1 MVQKYLGLY
10 HSYEDINCITL
21 IKNFY
26 FLELNLQFSLPD
38 YPVSRHWIKQF
49 TTTSIDSWAAQCA
62 KKVSLTNAKDYDVI
76 AFKSEKTNL
85 VIHFGMYL
93 MPSKM
98 LHIEEGGISRV
109 ETLSDYWVENIH
121 AIYRHDNLVQQI

>member
-1 MVQKYLGLY
+1 MVRDFIGLS
-10 HSYEDINCITL
+10 HSYDTINCITL

-26 FLELNLQFSLPD
+26 YMKLNLEFSLPE
-38 YPVSRHWIKQF
+38 YPHSKQWIKEF
-49 TTTSIDSWAAQCA
+49 TTTSIDNWAAQCA

-85 VIHFGMYL
+85 IIHFGMYL

-109 ETLSDYWVENIH
+109 ETLSDYWIESIH
-121 AIYRHDNLVQQI
+121 SIYRHDSLV

>member
-1 MVQKYLGLY
+1 MVRNYIGIP
-10 HSYEDINCITL
+10 HSYDDINCITI
-21 IKNFY
+21 IKKFY
-26 FLELNLQFSLPD
+26 STELSLEFSLPD
-38 YPVSRHWIKQF
+38 YPLSAQWIKHF
-49 TTTSIDSWAAQCA
+49 TPDSIDNWAAQCA

-121 AIYRHDNLVQQI
+121 SIYRHDNLV

>member
-38 YPVSRHWIKQF
+38 YPVSRHWIKEF
-49 TTTSIDSWAAQCA
+49 TTTSIDNWAAQCA

-98 LHIEEGGISRV
+98 LHIEEGGISCV
-109 ETLSDYWVENIH
+109 ETLSDYCVESIH
-121 AIYRHDNLVQQI
+121 SIYRHDSLV

>member
-1 MVQKYLGLY
+1 MVRNYISLP
-10 HSYEDINCITL
+10 HSYDNINCITL
-21 IKNFY
+21 IKSFY
-26 FLELNLQFSLPD
+26 HNELNLQFSLPD
-38 YPVSRHWIKQF
+38 YPLSKQWIKEF
-49 TTTSIDSWAAQCA
+49 TTMSIDNWAAQCA

-121 AIYRHDNLVQQI
+121 SIYRHDNLV

>member
-1 MVQKYLGLY
+1 MFI
-10 HSYEDINCITL
+10 INY
-21 IKNFY
+21 NFFTHK
-26 FLELNLQFSLPD
+26 FLRKLNLQFSLPD
-38 YPVSRHWIKQF
+38 YPLSKHWIKEF
-49 TTTSIDSWAAQCA
+49 TTTSIDNWAAQCA

-98 LHIEEGGISRV
+98 LHIEEGGISCV
-109 ETLSDYWVENIH
+109 ETLSDYWVESIH
-121 AIYRHDNLVQQI
+121 SIYRHDSLV

>member
-1 MVQKYLGLY
+1 MVRDFIGLS
-10 HSYEDINCITL
+10 HSYDTINCITL

-26 FLELNLQFSLPD
+26 YMKLNLEFSLPE
-38 YPVSRHWIKQF
+38 YPHSKQWIKEF
-49 TTTSIDSWAAQCA
+49 TTTSIDNWAAQCA

-85 VIHFGMYL
+85 IIHFGMYL

-109 ETLSDYWVENIH
+109 ETLSDYWIESIH
-121 AIYRHDNLVQQI
+121 SIYRHDSLVS

>member
-1 MVQKYLGLY
+1 MVRNYISLP
-10 HSYEDINCITL
+10 HSYDNINCITL
-21 IKNFY
+21 IKSFY
-26 FLELNLQFSLPD
+26 HNELNLQFSLPD
-38 YPVSRHWIKQF
+38 YPLSKQWIKEI
-49 TTTSIDSWAAQCA
+49 TTMSIDNWAAQCD

-98 LHIEEGGISRV
+98 LHIEEGGISCV
-109 ETLSDYWVENIH
+109 ETLSDYWVESIH
-121 AIYRHDNLVQQI
+121 SIYRHDSLV

>member
-1 MVQKYLGLY
+1 MVQDFIGFC
-10 HSYEDINCITL
+10 HSYDDINWITL
-21 IKNFY
+21 IKRFY
-26 FLELNLQFSLPD
+26 DSKLNLQFSLPE
-38 YPVSRHWIKQF
+38 YPLSKHWIKEF
-49 TTTSIDSWAAQCA
+49 TTVSIDKWAAQCA

-109 ETLSDYWVENIH
+109 ETLSDYWVETIH
-121 AIYRHDNLVQQI
+121 SIYRHNSLV

>member
-121 AIYRHDNLVQQI
+121 SIYRHDSLV

>member
-1 MVQKYLGLY
+1 MVRDFIGLS
-10 HSYEDINCITL
+10 HSYDTINCITL

-26 FLELNLQFSLPD
+26 YMKLNLEFSLPE
-38 YPVSRHWIKQF
+38 YPHSKQWIKEF
-49 TTTSIDSWAAQCA
+49 TTTSIDNWAAQCA

-98 LHIEEGGISRV
+98 LHIEEGGISCV
-109 ETLSDYWVENIH
+109 ETLSDYWVESIH
-121 AIYRHDNLVQQI
+121 SIYRHDSLV

>member
-1 MVQKYLGLY
+1 MVRNYISLP
-10 HSYEDINCITL
+10 HSYDSVNCITL
-21 IKNFY
+21 IKSFY
-26 FLELNLQFSLPD
+26 HNELNLQFSLPD
-38 YPVSRHWIKQF
+38 YPLSKQWIKEF
-49 TTTSIDSWAAQCA
+49 TTMSIDNWAAQCA

-121 AIYRHDNLVQQI
+121 SIYRHDNLV

>member
-1 MVQKYLGLY
+1 MVRDFIGLP
-10 HSYEDINCITL
+10 HSYDTINCITL

-26 FLELNLQFSLPD
+26 YIKLNLEFSLPE
-38 YPVSRHWIKQF
+38 YPHSKHWIKEF
-49 TTTSIDSWAAQCA
+49 TTTSIDNWAAQCA

-85 VIHFGMYL
+85 IIHFGMYL

-98 LHIEEGGISRV
+98 LHIEEGGISCV
-109 ETLSDYWVENIH
+109 ETLSDYWVESIH
-121 AIYRHDNLVQQI
+121 SIYRHDSLV

>member
-1 MVQKYLGLY
+1 MVRNYIGLR
-10 HSYEDINCITL
+10 HSYDSVNCITI
-21 IKNFY
+21 IKDFY
-26 FLELNLQFSLPD
+26 LKKLNLEFSLPD
-38 YPVSRHWIKQF
+38 YPLSKHWIKEF
-49 TTTSIDSWAAQCA
+49 TTTSIDNWAAKCA

-121 AIYRHDNLVQQI
+121 SIYRHDNLV

>member
-1 MVQKYLGLY
+1 MVHKYIGIR
-10 HSYEDINCITL
+10 HSYDEINCITL

-26 FLELNLQFSLPD
+26 HTELNLQFSLPN
-38 YPVSRHWIKQF
+38 YPLSRHWIKEF
-49 TTTSIDSWAAQCA
+49 TTVSIDKWAAQCA

-109 ETLSDYWVENIH
+109 ETLSDYWIESIH
-121 AIYRHDNLVQQI
+121 SIYRHDSLVS

>member
-85 VIHFGMYL
+85 VTHFGMYL

-98 LHIEEGGISRV
+98 LHIEEGGISCV
-109 ETLSDYWVENIH
+109 ETLSDYWVESIH
-121 AIYRHDNLVQQI
+121 SIYRHDSLV

>member
-1 MVQKYLGLY
+1 MVRDFIGLS
-10 HSYEDINCITL
+10 HSYDTINCITL

-26 FLELNLQFSLPD
+26 YMKLNLEFSLPE
-38 YPVSRHWIKQF
+38 YPHSKLWIKEF
-49 TTTSIDSWAAQCA
+49 TTTSIDNWAAQCA

-85 VIHFGMYL
+85 IIHFGMYL
-93 MPSKM
+93 IPSKM

-121 AIYRHDNLVQQI
+121 SIYRHDSLV

>member
-1 MVQKYLGLY
+1 MVHKYIGIR
-10 HSYEDINCITL
+10 HSYDEINCITL

-26 FLELNLQFSLPD
+26 HTELNLQFSLPN
-38 YPVSRHWIKQF
+38 YPLSRHWIKEF
-49 TTTSIDSWAAQCA
+49 TTVSIDKWAAQCA

-109 ETLSDYWVENIH
+109 ETLSDYWVDNIH
-121 AIYRHDNLVQQI
+121 SIYRHDSLV

>member
-1 MVQKYLGLY
+1 MVHKYIGIR
-10 HSYEDINCITL
+10 HSYDEINCITL

-26 FLELNLQFSLPD
+26 HTELNLQFSLPN
-38 YPVSRHWIKQF
+38 YPLSRHWIKEF
-49 TTTSIDSWAAQCA
+49 TTVSIDKWAAQCA

-109 ETLSDYWVENIH
+109 ETLSDYWVESIH

>member
-76 AFKSEKTNL
+76 VFKSVKTDL
-85 VIHFGMYL
+85 IIHFGMYL

-109 ETLSDYWVENIH
+109 ETLSDYWVESIH
-121 AIYRHDNLVQQI
+121 SIYRHDSLV

>member
-1 MVQKYLGLY
+1 MVRNYIGIP
-10 HSYEDINCITL
+10 HSYDEINCITL

-26 FLELNLQFSLPD
+26 HTELNLQFSLPN
-38 YPVSRHWIKQF
+38 YPLSRHWIKEF
-49 TTTSIDSWAAQCA
+49 TTVSIDKWAAQCA

-85 VIHFGMYL
+85 IIHFGMYL

-109 ETLSDYWVENIH
+109 ETLSDYWVETIH
-121 AIYRHDNLVQQI
+121 SIYRHDSLVS

>member
-1 MVQKYLGLY
+1 MVRQYIGIR
-10 HSYEDINCITL
+10 HSYDDINCITL
-21 IKNFY
+21 IKKFY
-26 FLELNLQFSLPD
+26 HRELNLQFSLPD
-38 YPVSRHWIKQF
+38 YPSSRHWIKEF
-49 TTTSIDSWAAQCA
+49 TTISIDNWAAKCA

-98 LHIEEGGISRV
+98 LHIEEGGLSRV
-109 ETLSDYWVENIH
+109 EILSDYWIESIH
-121 AIYRHDNLVQQI
+121 SIYRHDSLV

>member
-1 MVQKYLGLY
+1 MVRDFIGLS
-10 HSYEDINCITL
+10 HSYDTINCITL

-26 FLELNLQFSLPD
+26 YMKLNLEFSLPE
-38 YPVSRHWIKQF
+38 YPHSKRWIKEF
-49 TTTSIDSWAAQCA
+49 TTTSIDNWAAQCA
-62 KKVSLTNAKDYDVI
+62 KKVSLTNAKDYYVI

-85 VIHFGMYL
+85 IIHFGMYL

-121 AIYRHDNLVQQI
+121 SIYRHDSLV

>member
-85 VIHFGMYL
+85 IIHFGMYL

-121 AIYRHDNLVQQI
+121 SIYRHDSLV